1 MDQPTTLGSLTRLL
15 RSLGAAGAVAN
26 VRKVLD
32 QRQQED
38 WVVEGLSR
46 RLEPSPAPAR
56 RAA

>member
-1 MDQPTTLGSLTRLL
+1 MLPLTTFL

-26 VRKVLD
+26 VRKVLEAR
-32 QRQQED
+32 QRED

-46 RLEPSPAPAR
+46 RLEPAASVTQ